1 MPLVGLICE
10 ALVAELHRTA
20 PPAPTRYLRDGSC
33 VTAGSCRR
41 TACGRSKDV
50 IPKSFDEIRPD
61 DVLALIQDEVR
72 EGRTIEYKRALPGG
86 G

>member
-1 MPLVGLICE
+1 
-10 ALVAELHRTA
+10 
-20 PPAPTRYLRDGSC
+20 
-33 VTAGSCRR
+33 
-41 TACGRSKDV
+41 V